1 MQFSSNFRWT
11 WLKVLSVCTYRD
23 TVGSLLSDSLRRGG
37 LAGNGDFVIISLAML
52 IETLTVEKFAW
63 SEWSTGKRLTSEA

>member
-23 TVGSLLSDSLRRGG
+23 AVGSLLSDSLRRGG
-37 LAGNGDFVIISLAML
+37 LAGNGDFVITSSAML
-52 IETLTVEKFAW
+52 METLTVEKFAW
-63 SEWSTGKRLTSEA
+63 SEGSTGKR

>member
-1 MQFSSNFRWT
+1 MQCSSNFRWT

-23 TVGSLLSDSLRRGG
+23 AVGILLSDSLRRGG

-52 IETLTVEKFAW
+52 IETLAVEKFAW
-63 SEWSTGKRLTSEA
+63 SEWWTGKRLTSEA